1 MSLKQKDYLLN
12 AQKFEIP
19 TNIEKASGIK
29 LGDKLIKSVLLST
42 DLSYIQNLN
51 SDAVM
56 IINPFDKSNK
66 LDKVVIE
73 FTPKPVICDVGGGFL
88 REEATIKSAVGAF
101 EVGAAGVVI
110 TKPTAPD
117 IIRRIRNEI
126 NGLLIYT
133 VMFDAEPFDEL
144 ANAGADIFNIST
156 GVGTPETVQS
166 VKELLPDIPI
176 MANGG
181 PQDATILET
190 IEMGADAIV
199 FNPPTA
205 TEILRSIFD
214 GYRNYIRQ

>member
-19 TNIEKASGIK
+19 ANIEKAPGIK

-101 EVGAAGVVI
+101 KVGAAGVVI
-110 TKPTAPD
+110 TKPTAPE

-144 ANAGADIFNIST
+144 ADAGADIFNIST